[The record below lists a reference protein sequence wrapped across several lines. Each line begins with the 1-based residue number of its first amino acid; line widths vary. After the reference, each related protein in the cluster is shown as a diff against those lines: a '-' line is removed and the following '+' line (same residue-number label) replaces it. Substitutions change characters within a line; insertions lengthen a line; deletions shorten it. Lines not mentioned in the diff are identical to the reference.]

1 MCQSALSNGSPRP
14 ARLRSNLGK
23 DLSVGVA
30 RGAVFGLVLLGLTTC
45 GSASVTGAKEPG
57 SSTTTTVGL
66 STRPTAPPTTTFS
79 TVNVPTPQQQGIPT
93 VALGTS
99 QEVTKLTDTAT
110 ITLLKVVDPVA
121 PASSTSTVPAS
132 HTVGLDF
139 SVENLTSDPIL
150 GISQRHEP
158 SLEFVIYG
166 TSGAAYLG
174 FSGVSP
180 SCTSY
185 APTTVIPL
193 GGSFTGCEFALLP
206 QGTGVAQ
213 VLISLDY
220 GGLGGTSAAWQV
232 A

>member
-30 RGAVFGLVLLGLTTC
+30 RGAVFGLVLLGLTAC

-139 SVENLTSDPIL
+139 SVENLTSDPSWEYRSDMSRL
-150 GISQRHEP
+150 W
-158 SLEFVIYG
+158 SLSS
-166 TSGAAYLG
+166 TAPAALRTLD
-174 FSGVSP
+174 SAESLP
-180 SCTSY
+180 
-185 APTTVIPL
+185 P
-193 GGSFTGCEFALLP
+193 ALRMRP
-206 QGTGVAQ
+206 PP
-213 VLISLDY
+213 
-220 GGLGGTSAAWQV
+220 
-232 A
+232 